1 MKKSEIEVGKT
12 YIAKVSGKL
21 VPVRIVEESRYGG
34 WSAINTASHRAIHIR
49 GSQRLRSECKPV
61 RCGTCDNCR
70 TKNTEKLAFGSQ
82 YFDAVNSGPNAQDAM
97 VAIRKAWAARCKEL
111 PCTSH

>member
-21 VPVRIVEESRYGG
+21 VPVRIIEESQYGG

-49 GSQRLRSECKPV
+49 GAQRLRSECKPT

-70 TKNTEKLAFGSQ
+70 TAIADRAVWADKYRAAIGSDEKEFFQ
-82 YFDAVNSGPNAQDAM
+82 NAWK
-97 VAIRKAWAARCKEL
+97 IRSAQI
-111 PCTSH
+111 PCTSHKSP